1 MNKFLSLSL
10 IILSCLLM
18 PARAQNGGNTVKPDG
33 WIVKTDAGI
42 VKSDGGNALSSL
54 QFVRSD
60 GTLIPD
66 GAILIVDSAE
76 QSPFGENIMN
86 SGLFLRNSGD
96 EAVVVAIEVDISSLD
111 AGTLQCCFPQNC
123 QSYDAAGTYLTPT
136 GTLSANSS
144 PLNLRTEW
152 IFFDSGYEGQATAR
166 FRVRIFRQDG
176 LSPLGYGP
184 AVSVCFASPALTGI
198 KSAIVNDTAT
208 LVPGFPPSSYK
219 PSSSAPP
226 ALVGIYDISGRRLSD
241 LQKGLNILR
250 YSDGSTRKI
259 MK

>member
-1 MNKFLSLSL
+1 MNKFLSLYL

-18 PARAQNGGNTVKPDG
+18 PARAQNGGNTVKFDG
-33 WIVKTDAGI
+33 GI
-42 VKSDGGNALSSL
+42 VSADMRILKSDGGNALSSL

-123 QSYDAAGTYLTPT
+123 QSYDAAGTYQTPA

-166 FRVRIFRQDG
+166 FRVKIFQQDG
-176 LSPLGYGP
+176 ITPLGYGP

-198 KSAIVNDTAT
+198 KSAIVNDAAS
-208 LVPGFPPSSYK
+208 LAPGFPPVSCK
-219 PSSSAPP
+219 PSSAPP
-226 ALVGIYDISGRRLSD
+226 ALVGIYDISGRRLPD

>member
-1 MNKFLSLSL
+1 MVMNKFLSLSL
-10 IILSCLLM
+10 VILSCFLM
-18 PARAQNGGNTVKPDG
+18 SARAQDGGNTVKSDG
-33 WIVKTDAGI
+33 GI
-42 VKSDGGNALSSL
+42 VKSDGGNAFSSL

-96 EAVVVAIEVDISSLD
+96 EAVVAAIEVDISSLD

-136 GTLSANSS
+136 GTLSAASH
-144 PLNLRTEW
+144 PQNLRTEW

-166 FRVRIFRQDG
+166 FRVKVFRQDG
-176 LSPLGYGP
+176 ATPLGYGP
-184 AVSVCFASPALTGI
+184 TVSVCFASPALTGI
-198 KSAIVNDTAT
+198 KSATVNDAAS
-208 LVPGFPPSSYK
+208 LALGFPPFSNKS
-219 PSSSAPP
+219 SSSASPS
-226 ALVGIYDISGRRLSD
+226 LLGIYDISGRRFSA